1 MQTFLLFT
9 TAFDKIS
16 HTYLLRMLKCYGY
29 SMKFITLIQTLWY
42 KTFFSVQIN
51 GYIAR
56 PFPTRC
62 SVTQSHPMSMIL
74 FALISNPLICLCN
87 GGRLGE
93 QFDQHAGLSKLPGN
107 NYIPFSDLRVI
118 SPLRECHLVADDR
131 QDQSPDERH
140 VRSRIVSKTLNPVC
154 AYIIALQ
161 DMAHRTDFPDLD
173 GARATG
179 LNVDIL
185 VYMAWCELWSR
196 PFFGEE

>member
-1 MQTFLLFT
+1 
-9 TAFDKIS
+9 
-16 HTYLLRMLKCYGY
+16 
-29 SMKFITLIQTLWY
+29 MKFITLIQTMWY

-62 SVTQSHPMSMIL
+62 SVAQGCPMSMIL
-74 FALISNPLICLCN
+74 FALVSNPLICPRN

-93 QFDQHAGLSKLPGN
+93 QIDEHAGLPILPGN
-107 NYIPFSDLRVI
+107 NHTRFQIYEYT

-131 QDQSPDERH
+131 QDQSPGERH

-154 AYIIALQ
+154 AYIITLQ
-161 DMAHRTDFPDLD
+161 DMAHRTDFPNPD
-173 GARATG
+173 GARATD

-185 VYMAWCELWSR
+185 VYMVWCDLRIR
-196 PFFGEE
+196 PFFGEEY